1 MNFAFDKLDASFL
14 KRVKETTF
22 INYCR
27 DTIKKRT
34 KWLKE
39 IPLETLIAYQNSAL
53 ANSLLDLTSVQ
64 EKLAISLFSLLLS
77 YPT

>member
-39 IPLETLIAYQNSAL
+39 IPLETLIAY
-53 ANSLLDLTSVQ
+53 
-64 EKLAISLFSLLLS
+64 
-77 YPT
+77 